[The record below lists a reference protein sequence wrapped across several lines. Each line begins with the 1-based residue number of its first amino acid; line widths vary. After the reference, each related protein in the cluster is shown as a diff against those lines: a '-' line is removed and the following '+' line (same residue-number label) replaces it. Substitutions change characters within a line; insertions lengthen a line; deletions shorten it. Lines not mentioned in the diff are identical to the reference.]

1 PPILALN
8 EPFHPDPSL
17 IGITLSNQCVSTQA
31 GPIAALGQGGNSTKC
46 RHAKGLN
53 LMVGFVG

>member
-1 PPILALN
+1 LPPILALN

-31 GPIAALGQGGNSTKC
+31 GPKQD
-46 RHAKGLN
+46 
-53 LMVGFVG
+53 MVLVDKFPH